1 MTTLE
6 DLLEQMRTIPLSLAS
21 VEHGADEDHVE
32 DDVAGAVAELA
43 IASTIARVAQESLRM
58 RVEIARGRGATWTTV
73 GRAIGVTP
81 WRAQQRYFEKRPFGA
96 RW

>member
-1 MTTLE
+1 VATLE
-6 DLLEQMRTIPLSLAS
+6 ELLEQIKNLPLGVAS

-43 IASTIARVAQESLRM
+43 AAATIARVAQESLKM
-58 RVEIARGRGATWTTV
+58 RVEIARGRGATWTMV
-73 GRAIGVTP
+73 GNAIGLTP
-81 WRAQQRYFEKRPFGA
+81 WRAQQRYHEKRPFGA